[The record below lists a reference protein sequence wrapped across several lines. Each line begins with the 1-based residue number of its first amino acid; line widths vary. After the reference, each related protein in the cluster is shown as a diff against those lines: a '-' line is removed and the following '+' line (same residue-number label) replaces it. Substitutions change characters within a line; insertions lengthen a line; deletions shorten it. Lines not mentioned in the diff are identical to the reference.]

1 MDIYT
6 VSFFGHRHI
15 EQGSLVEE
23 RLESLL
29 YDLITG
35 KEYVEFLIGRDGEF
49 DLLASSVIKRC
60 IKKYGRDNTSFVL
73 VLPYLRA
80 DYRDNEAAFL
90 DYYDEVEICEE
101 AARAHFKAAIQIRN
115 RCMINRSDLV
125 VCCVQRKKGGA
136 YQAVKYAEKVGR
148 EVWNVGECFFIT
160 G

>member
-15 EQGSLVEE
+15 EQGALVEE

-60 IKKYGRDNTSFVL
+60 IKKYGRGNTSLVL
-73 VLPYLRA
+73 VLPYMRA
-80 DYRDNEAAFL
+80 EYRDNEAAFL
-90 DYYDEVEICEE
+90 DYYDEIEICEE
-101 AARAHFKAAIQIRN
+101 SARAHYKAAIQIRN
-115 RCMINRSDLV
+115 RCMVDRSDLV
-125 VCCVQRKKGGA
+125 VCCIQHQSGGA
-136 YQAVKYAEKVGR
+136 YKTVQYAQRLGKRVVEVG
-148 EVWNVGECFFIT
+148 
-160 G
+160 

>member
-6 VSFFGHRHI
+6 VSLFGHRHI

-60 IKKYGRDNTSFVL
+60 IKK
-73 VLPYLRA
+73 
-80 DYRDNEAAFL
+80 
-90 DYYDEVEICEE
+90 
-101 AARAHFKAAIQIRN
+101 
-115 RCMINRSDLV
+115 
-125 VCCVQRKKGGA
+125 
-136 YQAVKYAEKVGR
+136 
-148 EVWNVGECFFIT
+148 
-160 G
+160 